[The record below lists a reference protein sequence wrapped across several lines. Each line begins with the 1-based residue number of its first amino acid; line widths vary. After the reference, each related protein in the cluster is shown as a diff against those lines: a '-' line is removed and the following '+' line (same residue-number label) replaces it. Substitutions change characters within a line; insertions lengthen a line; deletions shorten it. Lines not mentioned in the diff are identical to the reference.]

1 MFSSKKIKHT
11 IENNPKRN
19 NNTFL
24 NNNMTERIINIT
36 FRIVFHSILDFFWK
50 KKCPIILFYLF
61 IFPVTIKS
69 ILTCGISLDSEK

>member
-36 FRIVFHSILDFFWK
+36 FRIVFRSILDFFRRK
-50 KKCPIILFYLF
+50 N
-61 IFPVTIKS
+61 VQ
-69 ILTCGISLDSEK
+69 